1 MYKLKKA
8 LYGLKQTPQAWYSC
22 IETYFVNEGFKKCPY
37 EHTLFIKVSDGG
49 KILIICLY
57 VDDLIF
63 TGNDELMYAKFKQFM
78 MDEFDIT
85 DLGKMRYFLGIE
97 VLQGSEGIFIGQ
109 KSMLRR
115 F

>member
-1 MYKLKKA
+1 M
-8 LYGLKQTPQAWYSC
+8 
-22 IETYFVNEGFKKCPY
+22 F
-37 EHTLFIKVSDGG
+37 
-49 KILIICLY
+49 
-57 VDDLIF
+57 
-63 TGNDELMYAKFKQFM
+63 AKFKQSM
-78 MDEFDIT
+78 MDEFDMT